1 MIAITNIF
9 LQISNAFQILGTA
22 DIFEETPL
30 FPAVRSRSVECVR
43 LLLEAGANL
52 RHSLSDKTTVL
63 HRAAK
68 LDCPEVLKEL
78 ISHEKNYKSIFI
90 NQMESKGMTP
100 LHVACLEGNA
110 SCVKILLSAGCDV
123 NMKTT
128 FESHEDCIAMHLA
141 SSKGH
146 SRVVETLLEHR
157 SGREVIESKD
167 SHGFTPLHFACQY
180 GQRECV
186 RKLLMSGA
194 DLSAKT
200 NRKKTTA
207 ISLLFAKVSR
217 PIALLEEILDSHI
230 HVNDFPLNDPRC
242 VISIDYRLLV
252 PRDECNK
259 QMKVLDALFDTG
271 TDCDQESLVL
281 HPVVE
286 SFLFLKWQSWRR
298 WFYYLFVMYIIFLLC
313 FSALVISVYNK
324 TENGHEVPE
333 TSEEYIRPTILLT
346 LLWLVTLVS
355 TI

>member
-1 MIAITNIF
+1 
-9 LQISNAFQILGTA
+9 
-22 DIFEETPL
+22 
-30 FPAVRSRSVECVR
+30 VR

-52 RHSLSDKTTVL
+52 RHTLSDKTTVL
-63 HRAAK
+63 HLAAK
-68 LDCPEVLKEL
+68 VNCPEVLKEL
-78 ISHEKNYKSIFI
+78 INHDKNYKSNFI

-100 LHVACLEGNA
+100 LHVACLAGNA
-110 SCVKILLSAGCDV
+110 PCVKILLSAGCDV

-128 FESHEDCIAMHLA
+128 LESHDDCTALHLA

-146 SRVVETLLEHR
+146 SKVVETLLEDN
-157 SGREVIESKD
+157 SGRNVIESKD
-167 SHGFTPLHFACQY
+167 NHGFTPLHFACQY

-200 NRKKTTA
+200 NKRKTTA

-230 HVNDFPLNDPRC
+230 YINNLPLNDPRC
-242 VISIDYRLLV
+242 VITIDYKLLV

-286 SFLFLKWQSWRR
+286 SFLFLKWQSWRK

-313 FSALVISVYNK
+313 FSALVISVYHVEK
-324 TENGHEVPE
+324 NGPKVHEAR
-333 TSEEYIRPTILLT
+333 SEEYVRPTILLT
-346 LLWLVTLVS
+346 LLWLITLVS